1 MHMYVYI
8 YSYIYSLPPPQLA
21 QIMESEEGGNEE
33 DEDDSMGMLPEQA
46 RERKRKRE
54 GRSKKEHY
62 SNISVL
68 ELDQLRYLSDRKEEF
83 SIERADKGGDTVV
96 ISAKHMNQ
104 EAREHIT
111 RVVIRMPGR
120 SVVGVID

>member
-33 DEDDSMGMLPEQA
+33 DEDDIMGMLPEQA

-62 SNISVL
+62 SNI
-68 ELDQLRYLSDRKEEF
+68 LRYLSVRKEEF
-83 SIERADKGGDTVV
+83 RIERTDKGGATVV